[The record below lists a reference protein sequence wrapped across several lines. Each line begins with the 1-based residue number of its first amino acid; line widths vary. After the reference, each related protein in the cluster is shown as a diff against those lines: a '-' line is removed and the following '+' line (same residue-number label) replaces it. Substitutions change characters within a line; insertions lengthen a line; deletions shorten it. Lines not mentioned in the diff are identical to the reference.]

1 MIRVRSART
10 GFTLI
15 ELLVVI
21 AIIALLA
28 AILLPVFAAARE
40 KARQTSCLNN
50 QKQLGIAVMAYT
62 QDNDERMPIPYG
74 SGASQLGWAGRIYP
88 YVKSVGSFKCPDDS
102 TVAAVPFYVNSYGFN
117 TNALL
122 DNPGIS
128 PPSPVGLSE
137 FAAPASTIL
146 LFEVD
151 TNVADLLNP
160 VEASAARGNAGQK
173 CGGISAGGPTANTV
187 YYATGAVG
195 SRTGMVLTLKPRH
208 SDGANYAFAD
218 GHAKFLRPAQVSGG
232 NDASNAAC
240 GQDGNPNTGGCAGP
254 SAQSAQIAAGTGFTA
269 FTATFSKI

>member
-1 MIRVRSART
+1 MKRVRSART

-50 QKQLGIAVMAYT
+50 EKQLGVAIMAYT

-88 YVKSVGSFKCPDDS
+88 YVKSIGSFKCPDDS
-102 TVAAVPFYVNSYGFN
+102 TVGAVPFYTSSYGFN

-128 PPSPVGLSE
+128 PPAPVVLSE
-137 FAAPASTIL
+137 FTASASTIL

-151 TNVADLLNP
+151 TSVADLLNAT
-160 VEASAARGNAGQK
+160 EASAARGNAGQK
-173 CGGISAGGPTANTV
+173 CGGISNAGPTANTV
-187 YYATGAVG
+187 YYATGPVG
-195 SRTGMVLTLKPRH
+195 NRTGMVLTPKPRH
-208 SDGANYAFAD
+208 NDGANYTFAD
-218 GHAKFLRPAQVSGG
+218 GHSKFLRPGQVSGG
-232 NDASNAAC
+232 NDASNPSC
-240 GQDGNPNTGGCAGP
+240 GQDGNPNPGGCAGP
-254 SAQSAQIAAGTGFTA
+254 SAQTAQIAAGTGYSGFL
-269 FTATFSKI
+269 ATFSKI